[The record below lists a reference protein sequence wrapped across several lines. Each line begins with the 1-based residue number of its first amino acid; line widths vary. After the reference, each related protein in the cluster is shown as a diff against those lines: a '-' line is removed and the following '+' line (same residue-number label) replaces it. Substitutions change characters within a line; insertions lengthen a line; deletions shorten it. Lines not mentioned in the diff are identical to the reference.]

1 MSIPYNNEITMGL
14 DNLKK
19 GVYVF
24 IVTTKKTSN
33 SKQVYS
39 RLVNYYY

>member
-1 MSIPYNNEITMGL
+1 MGL

-24 IVTTKKTSN
+24 VERQKTSN

-39 RLVNYYY
+39 RLVNYYYERLPTTGGFF